1 MPRSWNALV
10 RDGKR
15 AVAREQDAKWE
26 LGDLALEVEPK
37 AKSGERTGSLERLEK
52 YANEIGLERE
62 ALAAYR
68 TVAAA
73 WPAST
78 RVPAASWSAHRELAS
93 QPDRAKY
100 LRGLA
105 KRKPPEGYG
114 AWTVNAIRED
124 RGKRPQRNG
133 GLLGTRERAQRVVEE
148 LGDWGVVIEIAAD
161 PEKRELVESAI
172 DEMYEAG
179 EAESRA
185 TGGPTVADVIDDVP
199 TPKERRRVERE
210 STLHLWRRAYPRLV
224 ALAER
229 MEEQGVER
237 PADTEQMLTEIEYA
251 EEILRSFRAA
261 IQEHRSEARAANA
274 R

>member
-1 MPRSWNALV
+1 MPRTWKSLV
-10 RDGKR
+10 AAGRK
-15 AVAREQDAKWE
+15 AVAREADAKWE

-37 AKSGERTGSLERLEK
+37 GKRGAHTGALERLRE
-52 YANEIGLERE
+52 YADEIGIEPDQLRQ
-62 ALAAYR
+62 YR
-68 TVAAA
+68 DVAAA
-73 WPAST
+73 WSDAT
-78 RVPAASWSAHRELAS
+78 RVASASWSAHRELMAE
-93 QPDRAKY
+93 PDRAKY
-100 LRGLA
+100 LRDLA
-105 KRKPPEGYG
+105 KRQPPEGYG

-133 GLLGTRERAQRVVEE
+133 GLLGTRERAQRVIEE
-148 LGDWGVVIEIAAD
+148 LGEWAVRMEIESD
-161 PEKRELVESAI
+161 PDMREAVESAI

-179 EAESRA
+179 AAESRA
-185 TGGPTVADVIDDVP
+185 TSGPTVADKIDDIP

-224 ALAER
+224 MLAER

-237 PADTEQMLTEIEYA
+237 PADIEQVLNEIEYA